1 MARVKIDYGIDL
13 GTTNSSICRM
23 EKGEPKVIRT
33 DLQDKVIM
41 PSCVS
46 VNRKGS
52 LSVGDAAYNTM
63 KGDKRRA
70 TKSWKKQD
78 SNTYI
83 EFKRTMGTDT
93 KYHSSNKER
102 DYSSEELSSEV
113 LKKLK
118 SFVTDEVFRSVVIT
132 VPAKFTVGQKTAT
145 IEAAKMAGFDHC
157 ELLQEPIAASFAY
170 GLSSE
175 QKNGIW
181 MVFDFGGGTFDAALL
196 KVEDGIMQV
205 FDTAGDNYLGG
216 KDLDAAIVESIIIPY
231 LKDNYAIDGILADK
245 EKNAVLRDAM
255 KTYAEDVKNQLSF
268 KDSEDI
274 LSNLGDL
281 GEDEDGEEIELDL
294 TVTQQQVFEAMRP
307 VFQKAVDVC
316 KDLMQRNNLKG
327 SDLNK
332 LILVGGP
339 THSPLIRQML
349 REQITPNV
357 DTSIDPMTAVATGA
371 ALYASTKDAEV
382 KDSDIE
388 VGTVKLEIGYE
399 ATSVEQTEWV
409 SVKLD
414 KASSGT
420 SCPNKVLVEFVRGDN
435 AWSSGKT
442 EIDEMG
448 NVIEANLVEGK
459 SNAFSVVCYN
469 EKGDQLPCFPSE
481 ITIIQ
486 GSKVGS
492 APLPYN
498 IGIAIWDDHK
508 SKAVFKAATGLE
520 KNKPV
525 PAVGVVNGLSTS
537 KQLRPGMSSDLLTVP
552 IYQCEDDPEVGRT
565 AALYEYVADVIVTG
579 DEVES
584 LIPENSPVDITL
596 KVDSSEQMTMDI
608 YFPSVDFTIS
618 KSLDTSK
625 KQSVDEAEKLI
636 PQMISDAQK
645 DINRLAESGINTES
659 LQTELNTV
667 IEENNNSQEKKAV
680 LQHLKEVLRKIEDK
694 DAETEWERLEKE
706 IREEF
711 DRLENADNDLGNDK
725 SHQIVN
731 QLRIQT
737 DQVIRSKNVLMG
749 HEVLEEITRLFF
761 QLTFIYQCMGLIRN
775 CDNNFGR
782 YRWKDASHARQL
794 VNQGMALMANQPTV
808 EQLQPIAAQLVR
820 LMPDDEATN
829 VGGFLH

>member
-23 EKGEPKVIRT
+23 EKGEPVVIKT
-33 DLQDKVIM
+33 DTLKDTL

-46 VNRKGS
+46 INKKGS
-52 LSVGDAAYNTM
+52 VKAGDSAYNTM
-63 KGDKRRA
+63 KSDKRRA
-70 TKSWKKQD
+70 SKSGKAID

-93 KYHSSNKER
+93 KYHCSNAGR
-102 DYSSEELSSEV
+102 DFTSEELSAEV
-113 LKKLK
+113 LKALK

-145 IEAAKMAGFDHC
+145 IEAARMAGFAHC

-205 FDTAGDNYLGG
+205 FDTAGNNYLGG
-216 KDLDAAIVESIIIPY
+216 KDLDAAIVENIIIPY
-231 LKDNYAIDGILADK
+231 LKDNYSIDGILADK
-245 EKNAVLRDAM
+245 EKNSVLRDAM

-294 TVTQQQVFEAMRP
+294 TVTQQQVFDAMRP

-316 KDLMQRNNLKG
+316 KELMKRNNLTG

-371 ALYASTKDAEV
+371 ALYASTKDAEI
-382 KDSDIE
+382 KESDIE
-388 VGTVKLEIGYE
+388 AGTIKLDIGYE

-414 KASSGT
+414 KTGSGS
-420 SCPNKVLVEFVRGDN
+420 SCPDKVLVEFVRGDN

-448 NVIEANLVEGK
+448 NVIETNLVEGK
-459 SNAFSVVCYN
+459 PNAFSVVCYN
-469 EKGDQLPCFPSE
+469 EKGDQLTCFPSE

-486 GSKVGS
+486 GSKVSS

-508 SKAVFKAATGLE
+508 KKAVFKATTGLE

-537 KQLRPGMSSDLLTVP
+537 KQLRPGLASDLLTVP
-552 IYQCEDDPEVGRT
+552 IYQCEDDPEAGRT

-579 DEVES
+579 EEVES

-608 YFPSVDFTIS
+608 YFPSTDFTIS

-625 KQSVDEAEKLI
+625 KQSVSEAEKLI
-636 PQMISDAQK
+636 PQMIRDAQR
-645 DINRLAESGINTES
+645 DINRLAESGVNTDM
-659 LQTELNTV
+659 LQDELNNV
-667 IEENNNSQEKKAV
+667 KDEDKNSQEKKAV
-680 LQHLKEVLRKIEDK
+680 LQHLKEVLRKIEDE
-694 DAETEWERLEKE
+694 DAGSEWDRLERDIREEFERLEK
-706 IREEF
+706 
-711 DRLENADNDLGNDK
+711 ADKELGNDK
-725 SHQIVN
+725 SHQLTSH
-731 QLRIQT
+731 LRSQT

-749 HEVLEEITRLFF
+749 RDLLDQIRTVFF
-761 QLTFIYQCMGLIRN
+761 QLTMIYQCMGLIRD
-775 CDNNFGR
+775 CSNNFGR
-782 YRWKDASHARQL
+782 FRWKDSSRARQL
-794 VNQGMALMANQPTV
+794 VNHGMAIIANNPTV
-808 EQLQPIAAQLVR
+808 EQLQPIAAQLVG
-820 LMPDDEATN
+820 LMPDDEAGN
-829 VGGFLH
+829 KGGFLH

>member
-23 EKGEPKVIRT
+23 EKGKPVVINT
-33 DLQDKVIM
+33 DGQSYIM
-41 PSCVS
+41 PSCVFIDKMRS
-46 VNRKGS
+46 IR
-52 LSVGDAAYNTM
+52 VGIEAYSM
-63 KGDKRRA
+63 LKQDKSRA
-70 TKSWKKQD
+70 LKSGKVD

-93 KYHSSNKER
+93 KYHCSNAGR
-102 DYSSEELSSEV
+102 DFTSEELSAEV
-113 LKKLK
+113 LKRLK

-205 FDTAGDNYLGG
+205 FDTAGNNYLGG
-216 KDLDAAIVESIIIPY
+216 KDLDLAIVENIIIPY
-231 LKDNYAIDGILADK
+231 LKKNYSIDGFLADK
-245 EKNAVLRDAM
+245 EKNAVLRGAM
-255 KTYAEDVKNQLSF
+255 KTYAEEAKNQLSF
-268 KDSEDI
+268 RDSYEIYSDSD
-274 LSNLGDL
+274 LRDL
-281 GEDEDGEEIELDL
+281 GEDEDGKKIELNL
-294 TVTQQQVFEAMRP
+294 RVTQQQVFDVMRP
-307 VFQKAVDVC
+307 LFQKAIDIC
-316 KDLMQRNNLKG
+316 KELLKRNNLKG
-327 SDLNK
+327 ADLNK

-349 REQITPNV
+349 KEQITPNV
-357 DTSIDPMTAVATGA
+357 DTSINPMTAVATGA
-371 ALYASTKDAEV
+371 ALYASTLDADV

-388 VGTVKLEIGYE
+388 VGTIKLDIGYE

-414 KASSGT
+414 QTGSET
-420 SCPNKVLVEFVRGDN
+420 TCPEKVFVELVRGDN
-435 AWSSGKT
+435 AWSSGRT
-442 EIDEMG
+442 EIGAMG
-448 NVIEANLVEGK
+448 IVIEVNLEEGK
-459 SNAFSVVCYN
+459 SNAFSVICYN
-469 EKGDQLPCFPSE
+469 EKGDLMSCFPSE

-486 GSKVGS
+486 GSRVGS

-508 SKAVFKAATGLE
+508 EKAIFKAATGLE

-525 PAVGVVNGLSTS
+525 PAVGVINGLSTS
-537 KQLRPGMSSDLLTVP
+537 KQLRPGLAGDLLTVP
-552 IYQCEDDPEVGRT
+552 IYQCEDDPEAGRS
-565 AALYEYVADVIVTG
+565 AFLYEYVADVVVTG
-579 DEVES
+579 EEVES

-608 YFPSVDFTIS
+608 YFPAGDFTVS

-625 KQSVDEAEKLI
+625 KQSVSEAEKQI
-636 PQMISDAQK
+636 PQMIRDAQR
-645 DINRLAESGINTES
+645 DIDRLAASGIKTDA
-659 LQTELNTV
+659 LQNGLNSV
-667 IEENNNSQEKKAV
+667 MDENKNSQEKKAV
-680 LQHLKEVLRKIEDK
+680 LQHLKEVLRKIEDEE
-694 DAETEWERLEKE
+694 AGTEWERLEQE

-711 DRLENADNDLGNDK
+711 ERMEKADGELGNDK

-731 QLRIQT
+731 HLRSRT
-737 DQVIRSKNVLMG
+737 DQVIRSKDVLMG
-749 HEVLEEITRLFF
+749 RELLDQIHTVYF
-761 QLTFIYQCMGLIRN
+761 QLTMIYQCMGLIRDCN
-775 CDNNFGR
+775 NNFGH
-782 YRWKDASHARQL
+782 YRWKDATRARQL
-794 VNQGMALMANQPTV
+794 VNQGMSIISTNPTV
-808 EQLQPIAAQLVR
+808 EQLQPIAAQLIE
-820 LMPDDEATN
+820 LMPDDEASN
-829 VGGFLH
+829 MGGFLH

>member
-23 EKGEPKVIRT
+23 EKGEPVVIKT
-33 DLQDKVIM
+33 DTLKDTL

-46 VNRKGS
+46 INKKGS
-52 LSVGDAAYNTM
+52 IKVGDSAYNTM
-63 KGDKRRA
+63 KSDKRRA
-70 TKSWKKQD
+70 TKSWKAES

-83 EFKRTMGTDT
+83 EFKRSMGTDA
-93 KYHSSNKER
+93 KYACSNIGRE
-102 DYSSEELSSEV
+102 YSSEELSSEV
-113 LKKLK
+113 LKTLK

-132 VPAKFTVGQKTAT
+132 VPAKFTVGQTTAT

-216 KDLDAAIVESIIIPY
+216 KDLDAAIVENIIIPY
-231 LKDNYAIDGILADK
+231 LKENYSIDGILADK

-268 KDSEDI
+268 KESEDI

-281 GEDEDGEEIELDL
+281 GEDEDGEEIELDI
-294 TVTQQQVFEAMRP
+294 TVTQQQVFDAMRP
-307 VFQKAVDVC
+307 IFQKAVDVC
-316 KDLMQRNNLKG
+316 KELMQRNNLSG

-371 ALYASTKDAEV
+371 ALYASTIDAVVNE
-382 KDSDIE
+382 KDIE

-399 ATSVEQTEWV
+399 ATSVEQSEWV

-414 KASSGT
+414 KTGSGA
-420 SCPNKVLVEFVRGDN
+420 SCPDKVFVEFERSDN

-442 EIDEMG
+442 EINEIG

-459 SNAFSVVCYN
+459 SNAFTVMCYN

-498 IGIAIWDDHK
+498 IGIAIWDDYK
-508 SKAVFKAATGLE
+508 SKAVFKVATGLE

-525 PAVGVVNGLSTS
+525 PAVGVINGLSTS
-537 KQLRPGMSSDLLTVP
+537 KKLRPGMAEDVLTVP
-552 IYQCEDDPEVGRT
+552 IYQCEDAPEVGRT

-579 DEVES
+579 EEIDS

-596 KVDSSEQMTMDI
+596 KVDTSEQMTMDI
-608 YFPSVDFTIS
+608 YFPSVDFTVS

-625 KQSVDEAEKLI
+625 KQNVAEAERQI
-636 PQMISDAQK
+636 PQLIRDAQR
-645 DINRLAESGINTES
+645 DINRLDKSGINIDT
-659 LQTELNTV
+659 LQVELNTV
-667 IEENNNSQEKKAV
+667 IEEDKNSQEKKAV

-694 DAETEWERLEKE
+694 DAETEWERLEQE

-711 DRLENADNDLGNDK
+711 ERLEKADNELGDGK
-725 SHQIVN
+725 DHQIVSH
-731 QLRIQT
+731 LRSQI
-737 DQVIRSKNVLMG
+737 DQVIRSKNVMMG
-749 HEVLEEITRLFF
+749 KELLDQIHAVFF
-761 QLTFIYQCMGLIRN
+761 KLTMIYQCMGLIRDCN
-775 CDNNFGR
+775 NNFGR
-782 YRWKDASHARQL
+782 YHWKDASRARQL
-794 VNQGMALMANQPTV
+794 INQGLTIIANNPTV
-808 EQLQPIAAQLVR
+808 EQLHPIAVQLIG
-820 LMPDDEATN
+820 LMPDDEAGN
-829 VGGFLH
+829 KGGFLH

>member
-23 EKGEPKVIRT
+23 EKGEPVVVKT
-33 DLQDKVIM
+33 DTLKDTL

-46 VNRKGS
+46 INKKGS
-52 LSVGDAAYNTM
+52 IKVGDSAYNTM
-63 KGDKRRA
+63 KSDKRRA
-70 TKSWKKQD
+70 SKSGKAMD

-93 KYHSSNKER
+93 KYHCSNVGR
-102 DYSSEELSSEV
+102 DFTSEELSAEV
-113 LKKLK
+113 LKTLK

-145 IEAAKMAGFDHC
+145 IEAAKKAGFDHC

-216 KDLDAAIVESIIIPY
+216 KDLDAAIVENIIIPY
-231 LKDNYAIDGILADK
+231 LKENYSIDGILGDK
-245 EKNAVLRDAM
+245 EKNTVLRDAM

-268 KDSEDI
+268 KNSEDI

-294 TVTQQQVFEAMRP
+294 TVTQQQVFDAMRP

-316 KDLMQRNNLKG
+316 KELMKRNNLKG

-371 ALYASTKDAEV
+371 ALYASTRDADV
-382 KDSDIE
+382 NDSDIE
-388 VGTVKLEIGYE
+388 VGTIKLDIGYE

-414 KASSGT
+414 KTGSES
-420 SCPNKVLVEFVRGDN
+420 SCPAKVLVELVRGDN

-459 SNAFSVVCYN
+459 PNAFSVVCYN
-469 EKGDQLPCFPSE
+469 EKGDQLSCFPSE

-486 GSKVGS
+486 GSKVSS

-508 SKAVFKAATGLE
+508 EKAVFKAATGLE

-537 KQLRPGMSSDLLTVP
+537 KQLRPGLASDLLTVP
-552 IYQCEDDPEVGRT
+552 IYQCEDDPEAGRT

-579 DEVES
+579 EEVES

-608 YFPSVDFTIS
+608 YFPSTDFTVS

-625 KQSVDEAEKLI
+625 KQSVSEAEKLI
-636 PQMISDAQK
+636 PQMLRDAQR
-645 DINRLAESGINTES
+645 DINRLAESGVNTEA
-659 LQTELNTV
+659 LQNELNGV
-667 IEENNNSQEKKAV
+667 MDEDKNSQEKKAV
-680 LQHLKEVLRKIEDK
+680 LQHLKEVLRKIEDE
-694 DAETEWERLEKE
+694 DAGSEWDRLERE

-711 DRLENADNDLGNDK
+711 ERLEKADRELGNDK
-725 SHQIVN
+725 SHQLTN
-731 QLRIQT
+731 HLRSQA
-737 DQVIRSKNVLMG
+737 DQVIRSRNVLVG
-749 HEVLEEITRLFF
+749 RDLLDKIRTVFF
-761 QLTFIYQCMGLIRN
+761 QLTMIYQCMGLIRD
-775 CDNNFGR
+775 CSNNFGR
-782 YRWKDASHARQL
+782 YRWKDASRAQQL
-794 VNQGMALMANQPTV
+794 VNQGMAIIGNNPTV
-808 EQLQPIAAQLVR
+808 EQLQPIAAQLVG
-820 LMPDDEATN
+820 LMPDDEAGN
-829 VGGFLH
+829 KGGFLH

>member
-23 EKGEPKVIRT
+23 EKGEPVVIKT
-33 DLQDKVIM
+33 DTLKDTL

-46 VNRKGS
+46 INKKGS
-52 LSVGDAAYNTM
+52 IKVGDGAYNTM
-63 KGDKRRA
+63 KSDKRRA
-70 TKSWKKQD
+70 TKSWKAES

-83 EFKRTMGTDT
+83 EFKRTMGTDA
-93 KYHSSNKER
+93 KYACSNIGRE
-102 DYSSEELSSEV
+102 YSSEELSSEV
-113 LKKLK
+113 LKTLK

-132 VPAKFTVGQKTAT
+132 VPAKFTVNQTKAT

-216 KDLDAAIVESIIIPY
+216 KDLDAAIVENIIIPY
-231 LKDNYAIDGILADK
+231 LKENYSIDGILADK

-268 KDSEDI
+268 KESEDI

-294 TVTQQQVFEAMRP
+294 TVSQQQVFDAMRP

-316 KDLMQRNNLKG
+316 RDLMKRNNLKG
-327 SDLNK
+327 TDLNK

-371 ALYASTKDAEV
+371 ALFASTKDAEV
-382 KDSDIE
+382 KQDDIE
-388 VGTVKLEIGYE
+388 IGTIKLDIGYE
-399 ATSVEQTEWV
+399 SNSVEQTEWV

-414 KASSGT
+414 KAGSGS
-420 SCPNKVLVEFVRGDN
+420 SCPAKVLVELVRGDY

-459 SNAFSVVCYN
+459 TNAFTVVCYN
-469 EKGDQLPCFPSE
+469 EKGDQLPCFPTE

-486 GSKVGS
+486 GVKVGA

-508 SKAVFKAATGLE
+508 EKAIFKAATGLE
-520 KNKPV
+520 KNKPM

-537 KQLRPGMSSDLLTVP
+537 KQLRPGMVADVLTVP
-552 IYQCEDDPEVGRT
+552 IYQCEDDPGIGRT
-565 AALYEYVADVIVTG
+565 AALYEYVEDVVVTG
-579 DEVES
+579 EEVDS
-584 LIPENSPVDITL
+584 LIPENSPVDLTI
-596 KVDSSEQMTMDI
+596 KVDNSGQLTMEI

-618 KSLDTSK
+618 KSIDTDK
-625 KQSVDEAEKLI
+625 KQSVSEAEKLI
-636 PQMISDAQK
+636 PQMIRDAQR
-645 DINRLAESGINTES
+645 DINRLAGSGINTET
-659 LQTELNTV
+659 LQNELNTV
-667 IEENNNSQEKKAV
+667 AEENKNSQEKKAV
-680 LQHLKEVLRKIEDK
+680 LQHLKKVLRKIEDE
-694 DAETEWERLEKE
+694 DAGTEWERLEQE

-711 DRLENADNDLGNDK
+711 ERLEKADRELGNDK
-725 SHQIVN
+725 SHQLTN
-731 QLRIQT
+731 NLRSQT

-749 HEVLEEITRLFF
+749 RDLLDQIRTVFF
-761 QLTFIYQCMGLIRN
+761 QLTMIYQCMGLIRD
-775 CDNNFGR
+775 CSNNFGR
-782 YRWKDASHARQL
+782 FRWKDASRARQL
-794 VNQGMALMANQPTV
+794 VNQGMGIIGNNPTV
-808 EQLQPIAAQLVR
+808 EQLQPIAAQLID
-820 LMPDDEATN
+820 LMPRDEAEN